1 MSRGYLLVLG
11 RCHGNIT
18 FGSGK
23 TSLLF
28 QQALTFAERGSL
40 VLFISPSHL
49 DRLPL
54 LGREDHLP
62 PPHIL
67 KNIQFKSVKGRVH
80 VAGGDL
86 GAGGDLVAGAGF
98 TSYSLKKGLAE

>member
-1 MSRGYLLVLG
+1 M
-11 RCHGNIT
+11 
-18 FGSGK
+18 
-23 TSLLF
+23 LF

-49 DRLPL
+49 DQLPL